1 MLGSDI
7 FVCFSFLATRIAVYL
22 TCAYLLIFTLLRGN
36 VENKPFSWHSKYVVS
51 IYVYSNI
58 YYLYT
63 CIYDTGT
70 ATICMF
76 FVLFATLTMKMC
88 TFSRV
93 LNWHHDKVQLASIF
107 LRITFNVI
115 QFVASDA
122 KICTIVK
129 RQQFEI
135 INYRHSFAIEGKK
148 QRKLLPRFCFWV
160 MLRYYPSPHS
170 WSSRLWKNV
179 YTISRYFLSCN
190 CVRFLLLDLIMGF
203 IINKFIVIIFKHNC
217 KMHRYR

>member
-1 MLGSDI
+1 MWKINRFLGIQSM
-7 FVCFSFLATRIAVYL
+7 SSVYM
-22 TCAYLLIFTLLRGN
+22 
-36 VENKPFSWHSKYVVS
+36 
-51 IYVYSNI
+51 YVYSNI
-58 YYLYT
+58 YYLHT
-63 CIYDTGT
+63 CIYHTGT
-70 ATICMF
+70 ATIWMF

-190 CVRFLLLDLIMGF
+190 SVRFLLLDLFMGF

>member
-1 MLGSDI
+1 MA
-7 FVCFSFLATRIAVYL
+7 FEVCRQYI
-22 TCAYLLIFTLLRGN
+22 CM
-36 VENKPFSWHSKYVVS
+36 
-51 IYVYSNI
+51 YVYSNI
-58 YYLYT
+58 YYLHT
-63 CIYDTGT
+63 CIYHTGT

-115 QFVASDA
+115 RFVASDA

-135 INYRHSFAIEGKK
+135 INYRHSFAIEGKR

-190 CVRFLLLDLIMGF
+190 SVRFLLLGLIMGF